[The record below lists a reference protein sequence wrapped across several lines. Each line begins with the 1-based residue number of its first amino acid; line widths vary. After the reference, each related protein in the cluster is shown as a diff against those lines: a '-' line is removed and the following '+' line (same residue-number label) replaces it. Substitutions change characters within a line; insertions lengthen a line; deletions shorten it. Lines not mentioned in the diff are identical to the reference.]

1 MPTSRHPFHWVGT
14 GFMAVGAGLALTLA
28 YAKLSAAQESPPSQK
43 VETPKSEIST
53 QENKDEAETRPTS
66 PMLNSGNGGMAPSAP
81 QKNQQAQETGN
92 GSNVVTQQSSETKT
106 QNPPLPPEYLN
117 PSANPLLFPTKPEEV
132 QIQNFQRIT
141 LEQAL
146 VLARR
151 NNRDLQVALL
161 TAERSRAALREALAA
176 EYPNIGVQ
184 ANFTRSDS
192 ASAELSNARQ
202 QSSPLRPALGDD
214 NTVST
219 SFDSRFEVSYDLF
232 TSGRRGARIQAAEQQ
247 ARFDQLDLERQL
259 EQVRLDVTNSYYDLQ
274 EADSQVEISTAA
286 VRDAARSLED
296 AQLLE
301 QAGLGTRFDVL
312 RFQVQLANAV
322 QDLTRTRSQQ
332 SIARR
337 QLTQLLSLAQR
348 AEVAAA
354 DQVEFAGEWNL
365 TLEQSIILA
374 LKNRAELEQLL
385 ARRNISEQQRR
396 IALAGTSPQVSL
408 FATYDVLGV
417 FNDELGPADGLTLGA
432 RFRWDFFD
440 GGAARAR
447 AEQERAN
454 IAIAETQFADQRNQI
469 RLEVERAYFNLRSN
483 AENIQTAFF
492 AVTQAEESLRL
503 AELRFRSGVGTQT
516 DVISA
521 QTELTRAR
529 VNRLRAVL
537 DYNRS
542 LAALQRNISNL
553 PGSELSD
560 NPL

>member
-14 GFMAVGAGLALTLA
+14 GFMAVGAGLALTLG

-43 VETPKSEIST
+43 VETPRSEIST

-66 PMLNSGNGGMAPSAP
+66 PMLNSGNAGMAPSAP

-92 GSNVVTQQSSETKT
+92 GSNVVTQQGSETKT

-141 LEQAL
+141 LEQAI

-184 ANFTRSDS
+184 ADFTRSDS

-202 QSSPLRPALGDD
+202 RQLLGDD
-214 NTVST
+214 NNTAST
-219 SFDSRFEVSYDLF
+219 SFDTRFEVSYDVF

-274 EADSQVEISTAA
+274 EADSQVEISNAA

>member
-1 MPTSRHPFHWVGT
+1 
-14 GFMAVGAGLALTLA
+14 MAVGAGLALTLA

-53 QENKDEAETRPTS
+53 QENKDEAGTRPTS
-66 PMLNSGNGGMAPSAP
+66 PMLNSGNAGMAPSAP

-92 GSNVVTQQSSETKT
+92 GSNVLTQQSSETKT
-106 QNPPLPPEYLN
+106 QNPPLPPESLN

-141 LEQAL
+141 LEQAII
-146 VLARR
+146 LARR

-176 EYPNIGVQ
+176 EYPNIGVE

-202 QSSPLRPALGDD
+202 RPLLGDD
-214 NTVST
+214 NNTAST
-219 SFDSRFEVSYDLF
+219 SFDTRFEVSYDLF

-408 FATYDVLGV
+408 FATYNVLGV
-417 FNDELGPADGLTLGA
+417 LNDELGPADGLTLGA

-440 GGAARAR
+440 GGAASAR

>member
-1 MPTSRHPFHWVGT
+1 
-14 GFMAVGAGLALTLA
+14 MAVGAGLALTLG

-43 VETPKSEIST
+43 VETPRSEIST

-66 PMLNSGNGGMAPSAP
+66 PMLNSGNAGMAPSAP

-92 GSNVVTQQSSETKT
+92 GSNVVTQQGSETKT

-141 LEQAL
+141 LEQAI

-184 ANFTRSDS
+184 ADFTRSDS

-202 QSSPLRPALGDD
+202 RQLLGDD
-214 NTVST
+214 NNTAST
-219 SFDSRFEVSYDLF
+219 SFDTRFEVSYDVF

-274 EADSQVEISTAA
+274 EADSQVEISNAA

>member
-1 MPTSRHPFHWVGT
+1 
-14 GFMAVGAGLALTLA
+14 MAVGAGLVLTLA

-66 PMLNSGNGGMAPSAP
+66 PMLNSGNAGMAPSAP

-92 GSNVVTQQSSETKT
+92 GSNVLTQQSSETKT

-184 ANFTRSDS
+184 ADFTRSDS

-202 QSSPLRPALGDD
+202 QSSPLRQLLGDN

-219 SFDSRFEVSYDLF
+219 SFDTRFEVSYDLY

-274 EADSQVEISTAA
+274 EADSQVEISQAA
-286 VRDAARSLED
+286 VTDAARSLRD

-354 DQVEFAGEWNL
+354 DQIEFAGEWNL

-469 RLEVERAYFNLRSN
+469 RLEVERAYYNLRSN

>member
-1 MPTSRHPFHWVGT
+1 
-14 GFMAVGAGLALTLA
+14 MAVGAGLALTLA

-43 VETPKSEIST
+43 VENPKSEIST

-66 PMLNSGNGGMAPSAP
+66 PMLNSGNAGMAPSAP

-141 LEQAL
+141 LEQAI

-192 ASAELSNARQ
+192 ASGELSNARQ
-202 QSSPLRPALGDD
+202 RPLLGDN
-214 NTVST
+214 NTAST

-274 EADSQVEISTAA
+274 EADSQVEISNAA